1 MADTSS
7 RQSRRLPIVVGAIV
21 AVAVV
26 AGAVAVYVNA
36 SGNSNGVATAS
47 ADCAGAVAAA
57 ARAKPFAKG
66 ELAAF
71 RPADEPRALGDL
83 AFNDADGK
91 PVTLAGLGN
100 GAALVNFWA
109 TWCVPCRTEM
119 PTLDRLEAAMGGDSF
134 SVVPVNIDLNATERA
149 RAFLDEIGVA
159 HLPFYS
165 ESSGALFK
173 DLKRRALAIGLPT
186 TVLVD
191 GKGCEI
197 GVLEGPAEW
206 DSEDAQALI
215 RAAMGS

>member
-7 RQSRRLPIVVGAIV
+7 RQSRLPVVVGAVV

-36 SGNSNGVATAS
+36 SGNSNGTVTAA

-57 ARAKPFAKG
+57 ERAKPFAKG
-66 ELAAF
+66 EVAAF
-71 RPADEPRALGDL
+71 RVADAPRALGDL
-83 AFNDADGK
+83 AFNDPEGK
-91 PVTLAGLGN
+91 PVTLASLGN
-100 GAALVNFWA
+100 GASLVNFWA

-119 PTLDRLEAAMGGDSF
+119 PTLDRLEGEMGGESF

-149 RAFLDEIGVA
+149 KAFLDEIKVT

-165 ESSGALFK
+165 ESSGSLFK
-173 DLKRRALAIGLPT
+173 DLKARALAIGLPT

-215 RAAMGS
+215 RAATGA

>member
-7 RQSRRLPIVVGAIV
+7 RQSRVPLVVGA

-26 AGAVAVYVNA
+26 AAGAVAVYVMGP
-36 SGNSNGVATAS
+36 GNSNGAVTAG
-47 ADCAGAVAAA
+47 ADCAAAVAAA
-57 ARAKPFAKG
+57 ERAKPFARG
-66 ELAAF
+66 EVAAF
-71 RPADEPRALGDL
+71 RAAAEPRDLGGL
-83 AFNDADGK
+83 AFNDPDGK
-91 PVTLAGLGN
+91 PVTLASLGN
-100 GAALVNFWA
+100 GASLVNFWA

-119 PTLDRLEAAMGGDSF
+119 PTLDRLEGAMGGEAF
-134 SVVPVNIDLNATERA
+134 SVVPVNIDLNATA
-149 RAFLDEIGVA
+149 RATAFLEEIGVS

-173 DLKRRALAIGLPT
+173 DLRARALAIGLPT

-215 RAAMGS
+215 RAATGA

>member
-7 RQSRRLPIVVGAIV
+7 RPSRLLPIVVGV
-21 AVAVV
+21 AVAGVL

-36 SGNSNGVATAS
+36 SGNSNGTAS
-47 ADCAGAVAAA
+47 AGVDCAGAVAAA
-57 ARAKPFAKG
+57 ERAKPFAKG

-71 RPADEPRALGDL
+71 RPAEEPRALGDL
-83 AFNDADGK
+83 AFNDPDGK
-91 PVTLAGLGN
+91 PVTLASLGN
-100 GAALVNFWA
+100 GASLVNFWA

-119 PTLDRLEAAMGGDSF
+119 PTLDRLEGDMGGENF

-149 RAFLDEIGVA
+149 RAFLDEIGVS

-173 DLKRRALAIGLPT
+173 DLKARALAIGLPT

-215 RAAMGS
+215 RAATGA